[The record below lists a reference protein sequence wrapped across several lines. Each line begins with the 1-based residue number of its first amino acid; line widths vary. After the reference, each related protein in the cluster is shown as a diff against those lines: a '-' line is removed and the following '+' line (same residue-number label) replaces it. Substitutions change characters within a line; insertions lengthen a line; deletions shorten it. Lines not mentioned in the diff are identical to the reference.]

1 MQKLSQNRLP
11 KHIGAFVNLRQILSL
26 AITQRGTFAMNKSG
40 YPVASHA
47 VARMQQ
53 HLDLSSMKSLLT
65 GVMKLRDLCRFAANV
80 LDTIPLAKVD
90 KFQLVRT
97 ELIAYIGENAAS
109 HGVSDLSE
117 TEKDF
122 VAYLITSAETAD
134 GAWILDFSE
143 GDSNRVLQFEKLY
156 RSLLSPDTITAT
168 ASKTKIDYSNWD
180 TDIHVVYDPEKDDII
195 NIQNGRRLNN
205 VIKEFDA
212 KLAGLDTATSE
223 ALALDA
229 SDAIN
234 NAITIHHLAMIRVV
248 DHVNM
253 LLNDIGIWTAMLS
266 PRSKADSASNA
277 ERSKSLRLAA
287 SYFHSLLMYPH
298 IHALE
303 LFMHT
308 YDKLQDWMKV
318 YPALPADII
327 ANYNHV
333 VRSHDFL
340 KAGDD
345 AKSLLNLI
353 EADNDETTGSMIT
366 GVPMEIVRAFG
377 LTDVINEVNDA
388 ANRALL
394 PINLTDLK
402 LLDDEKY
409 RYVLLSFAVA
419 EFNMTQKFSEFL
431 YMGHATSKEIQ
442 EAIYAVN
449 PGLQTYY
456 RDEIQTKLKSLAPTV
471 PFGYS
476 NHVAL
481 TDEVMKTTP
490 AVLEGG
496 KLMWR
501 PLTPTH
507 SYDYQYFLR
516 HDKLFTIFGGDSII
530 NAHSKY
536 VPTIIINKDSA
547 ARLRRILMKENWKT
561 MMPASLAYSD
571 HVYNKAMLRA
581 DRNTV
586 KRLMEDITGM
596 NFSLLE
602 RQITAPYFKQIVAT
616 YLSGFALLYIIP
628 NESPVKRSK
637 DKETATEADSQ
648 AFLVVGHGK
657 PYGTTYQNLASK
669 QSPFKRED
677 LIEIGYGAYIRIL
690 DEIPVPLEDLAAD
703 PDFYVSHP
711 YYYYPSNSS
720 TISVKEW
727 VVTDGLLNFALAP
740 ITGNY
745 RKPATLLDQ
754 RHAYLN
760 DKIYIQTHMTWS
772 IAGTM
777 DDSFHMPLVKQ
788 SWSQDVYT
796 PNIEYITHG
805 EYSNSAIKLLD
816 TDVTPINALVT
827 DLEVNVK
834 KIEADTPMARIEDT
848 KPQAVDK
855 VELTAIDEQ
864 DSLTSHSKHKPSKK
878 SSDDVESK
886 DKFKKKGKE
895 EEEEEEDE
903 DGKGKHHK
911 K

>member
-11 KHIGAFVNLRQILSL
+11 KHIGAFVSMRQILSL
-26 AITQRGTFAMNKSG
+26 AVTQRGTFAMNKSG

-53 HLDLSSMKSLLT
+53 HLDLSSIKSLIT
-65 GVMKLRDLCRFAANV
+65 GVMKLRNLCRFAANV

-143 GDSNRVLQFEKLY
+143 GDNNRVIQFEKLY

-168 ASKTKIDYSNWD
+168 PGKSKLNFENWNSE
-180 TDIHVVYDPEKDDII
+180 TQVIYDPEKDDII

-205 VIKEFDA
+205 VIKEFDN
-212 KLAGLDTATSE
+212 KLAGVDVN
-223 ALALDA
+223 LAESLAIDA
-229 SDAIN
+229 STAIN
-234 NAITIHHLAMIRVV
+234 NAVTVHHLAMIRVV

-253 LLNDIGIWTAMLS
+253 LMNDLGIWSAMLS
-266 PRSKADSASNA
+266 PRSKADSASNT

-340 KAGDD
+340 KAGED
-345 AKSLLNLI
+345 AKSLLRLI

-377 LTDVINEVNDA
+377 LSDVIKEVNDA

-402 LLDDEKY
+402 LLDEEKY

-456 RDEIQTKLKSLAPTV
+456 RDEIQTKLKSLSPTI

-490 AVLEGG
+490 AILEGG

-516 HDKLFTIFGGDSII
+516 HDKLFSIFGGDSII

-536 VPTIIINKDSA
+536 VPSIIINKDSA

-561 MMPASLAYSD
+561 MMPASLAFSE
-571 HVYNKAMLRA
+571 HVYNKTALKA
-581 DRNTV
+581 DRNQV
-586 KRLMEDITGM
+586 KRLMEDLTGM

-616 YLSGFALLYIIP
+616 YLSGFALLYVIP
-628 NESPVKRSK
+628 NESSVAKQK
-637 DKETATEADSQ
+637 GKGDAATETDSQ
-648 AFLVVGHGK
+648 AFLVIGHGN

-669 QSPFKRED
+669 QSSFKKED
-677 LIEIGYGAYIRIL
+677 LIEIGYGAYIRML
-690 DEIPVPLEDLAAD
+690 DEVPVPMEDLAAD

-711 YYYYPSNSS
+711 YYYYPSNSK
-720 TISVKEW
+720 TMSVKEW

-740 ITGNY
+740 ITGTYN
-745 RKPATLLDQ
+745 KPPTLLDQ

-760 DKIYIQTHMTWS
+760 DKVYIQTHMTWS
-772 IAGTM
+772 IAGTV
-777 DDSFHMPLVKQ
+777 DDSFHMPMVKQ

-816 TDVTPINALVT
+816 TDITPMNALVT
-827 DLEVNVK
+827 ELEDNVK

-848 KPQAVDK
+848 KPQAIDK
-855 VELTAIDEQ
+855 IELTSMDEK
-864 DSLTSHSKHKPSKK
+864 DGLKNPKSKHHPKK
-878 SSDDVESK
+878 SAEDVESK
-886 DKFKKKGKE
+886 HDPKSD
-895 EEEEEEDE
+895 EDE
-903 DGKGKHHK
+903 DEVDEFKHK
-911 K
+911 KK